1 MARFFIDRPIF
12 AWVLAIITMLAGIVA
27 VLTLPIAQYPT
38 IAPPAIAITANYP
51 GASSKTLEDTVTQVI
66 EQKMKGLD
74 RLSYIA
80 STSESTGSVTITLTF
95 ETGTDPDTAQVQVQN
110 KLSLATPLLPQEVQ
124 QQGVQVAKS
133 AANYLNVLAF
143 ISEDGKLSGSDLS
156 DYVAANVQDPISR
169 VDGVG
174 DTLLFG
180 SQYAMRLWLDPAKLN
195 SFKLTPLDVKAA
207 VQAQNAQVSA
217 GQLGGLPAVPG
228 QQLNAT
234 ITAQTR
240 LKTAEEFEAIL
251 LRTQADGSAVR
262 LRDVARVELG
272 SEGYTSV
279 ARFNGKPAAGLAIK
293 LATGANA
300 LATVKG
306 IDAKLEELSRFFP
319 PGVKVI
325 KPYDTTPFV
334 RISIEEVIK
343 TLVEAVVLVFLVM
356 YLFLQNFRATL
367 IPTIAVPVVLMGTF
381 GVLAV
386 FGYSL
391 NTLTMLAMVLAIGL
405 LVDDAI
411 VVVENVER
419 VMSEEGLSPLEATR
433 KSMGQITGALVGVA
447 LVLAAVF
454 VPMAFFGGSTGV
466 IYRQF
471 TVTIV
476 SAMTLSVLVAMI
488 LTPALC
494 ATLLKPVAKGHAL
507 ATTGFFGAFN
517 RAFDRG
523 NRRYQG
529 VVRHMLGRGWR
540 YMAGYAVLVAV
551 VALVFSKIPAGF
563 LPEEDQGTLF
573 TLVQL
578 PPGATQ
584 ARTLEVLEQVDHHFL
599 VEQKEAVDSIFSVA
613 GFSFAGSGQN
623 AGFAF
628 VKLKPWG
635 DRVRPEL
642 KAAAV
647 ANRAM
652 QTLSTI
658 RNASV
663 FAIVPPAVSELGNA
677 SGFDL
682 MLQDRANLGHAALM
696 QARNQLLGALMK
708 EPGLVAVRPNGM
720 EDAPEFRLDIDE
732 HKVGALG
739 LTMSDVNTTFSTAW
753 GSNYVNDFI
762 DRGRVKKVF
771 LQADAPF
778 RMLPGDIDH
787 WFVRNAAGTMVP
799 FSAFAT
805 AGWTSGSPRLERYNG
820 VPSVEILGMALPGA
834 MSSGQALDLVERHAA
849 ALPAGI
855 GYEWTGVSRQ
865 EREAGGQAG
874 LLYAVSILVVFLCLA
889 ALYESW
895 SIPFSVIL
903 VVPLGVLGTLLGA
916 VLTWKMN
923 DVYFQVGLLTTVG
936 LASKNAILIVEFA
949 KELHAKGL
957 STLDAAIAA
966 ARLRLRPIL
975 MTSLAFILGV
985 LPLMVSK
992 GAGAGA
998 QNALGT
1004 AVVGGMV
1011 SGTVL
1016 AIFFV
1021 PLFYVVV
1028 QGLFGRAKAPAVTP
1042 GEGGTNTGNGTG
1054 NGADTP
1060 TTPLLNEGH

>member
-12 AWVLAIITMLAGIVA
+12 AWVLAIITMLAGTVA

-95 ETGTDPDTAQVQVQN
+95 ETGTNPDTAQVQVQN
-110 KLSLATPLLPQEVQ
+110 KLALATPLLPQEVQ

-133 AANYLNVLAF
+133 ANNFLNVLAF
-143 ISEDGKLSGSDLS
+143 ISEDGRLTGSDLS

-169 VDGVG
+169 VEGVG
-174 DTLLFG
+174 DTTLFG
-180 SQYAMRLWLDPAKLN
+180 SQYAMRIWLDPGKLN

-217 GQLGGLPAVPG
+217 GQLGGLPAVPS

-272 SEGYTSV
+272 SESYATV
-279 ARFNGKPAAGLAIK
+279 AHFNGKPAAGLAIK

-300 LATVKG
+300 LDTVKG
-306 IDAKLEELSRFFP
+306 IDAKLDELSKFFP

-343 TLVEAVVLVFLVM
+343 TLIEAVVLVFLVM

-529 VVRHMLGRGWR
+529 IVQHMLGRGWR

-551 VALVFSKIPAGF
+551 VGFVFSKIPAGF

-584 ARTLEVLEQVDHHFL
+584 ARTQEVLQQVDHHFL
-599 VEQKEAVDSIFSVA
+599 VEQKDAVDSIFSVA

-647 ANRAM
+647 AGRAM
-652 QTLSTI
+652 ETLSKI
-658 RNASV
+658 RNATV

-720 EDAPEFRLDIDE
+720 EDTPDFRLDIDE

-739 LTMSDVNTTFSTAW
+739 LSMSDVNATFSTAW

-771 LQADAPF
+771 LQSDAPF

-805 AGWTSGSPRLERYNG
+805 ASWTLGSPRLERYNG

-834 MSSGQALDLVERHAA
+834 LSSGQALDLVERHAA
-849 ALPAGI
+849 ALPPGI

-895 SIPFSVIL
+895 SIPFSVVL
-903 VVPLGVLGTLLGA
+903 VVPLGVLGTLVGA

-949 KELHAKGL
+949 KELHAKGM
-957 STLDAAIAA
+957 STLEAAIAA
-966 ARLRLRPIL
+966 ARMRLRPIL

-1021 PLFYVVV
+1021 PLFFVVV
-1028 QGLFGRAKAPAVTP
+1028 QGLFGRNKPAAAESAGAPT
-1042 GEGGTNTGNGTG
+1042 
-1054 NGADTP
+1054 ADAS
-1060 TTPLLNEGH
+1060 PLLNEGH